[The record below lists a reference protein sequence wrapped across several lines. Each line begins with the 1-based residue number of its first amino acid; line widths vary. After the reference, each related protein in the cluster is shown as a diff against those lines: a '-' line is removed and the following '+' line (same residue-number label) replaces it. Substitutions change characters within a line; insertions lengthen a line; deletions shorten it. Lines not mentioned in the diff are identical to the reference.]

1 MKFTLEIP
9 DNSKAINLSIV
20 RLDKDDNLILTGAT
34 FDVTE
39 ADGKKIVVPEESGEQ
54 VKMYD

>member
-9 DNSKAINLSIV
+9 DNSKAISLSIV
-20 RLDKDDNLILTGAT
+20 RQDESGNLILTGTT

-39 ADGKKIVVPEESGEQ
+39 ADGKRIVVPEESGEL

>member
-9 DNSKAINLSIV
+9 DNSKAISLSIV
-20 RLDKDDNLILTGAT
+20 RQGENGNLILTGAT

-39 ADGKKIVVPEESGEQ
+39 ADGKEIVVPEEPGEQ
-54 VKMYD
+54 VMMYD

>member
-20 RLDKDDNLILTGAT
+20 RQDENGNLILTGAT
-34 FDVTE
+34 FNVTE
-39 ADGKKIVVPEESGEQ
+39 ADGNRIVVPEEFGEQ

>member
-20 RLDKDDNLILTGAT
+20 RQDKDGNLILTGAT
-34 FDVTE
+34 FGITE
-39 ADGKKIVVPEESGEQ
+39 ADGKKIVVPEEPGEQ

>member
-20 RLDKDDNLILTGAT
+20 RQDKDGNLILTGAS
-34 FDVTE
+34 FDITE
-39 ADGKKIVVPEESGEQ
+39 ADGKRIVVPEEHGEQ